1 MFCGPE
7 DSQDVGRM
15 GIMIRLEGRMV
26 CVYISVCLFLSVCVC
41 VCLRERECVSV
52 WREWYRIGYP
62 HSFQSLSAAP
72 SAPKSGVF
80 GVALASES
88 ATASKVYS
96 INGEP

>member
-1 MFCGPE
+1 M
-7 DSQDVGRM
+7 
-15 GIMIRLEGRMV
+15 
-26 CVYISVCLFLSVCVC
+26 CV
-41 VCLRERECVSV
+41 RV
-52 WREWYRIGYP
+52 WREWYGIGYP

>member
-1 MFCGPE
+1 MC
-7 DSQDVGRM
+7 
-15 GIMIRLEGRMV
+15 V
-26 CVYISVCLFLSVCVC
+26 CVCVFVCVC
-41 VCLRERECVSV
+41 VCICVCVCVRERERECVRV